1 MPDQVPIQT
10 GRGIE
15 GIAHLF
21 LSQSAKEARPLRQ
34 RPQSGEAASGP
45 EADPPQA
52 DSAVEK
58 QAVEESEPFGIA
70 VLADHLG
77 NHWTRV
83 HRYGE
88 QLADQYGKI
97 AVVNVDQCEAG
108 VVEIIEKPAPRGSGA
123 KPDDDFWKELIA
135 EEQQVLPAETIAETE
150 DFFHALHPAL
160 REFARDY
167 AEVILHIDKSY
178 QKNCRDLLGHCAEMV
193 VLCSG
198 ERDDIIETYKTLKW
212 LAGLEIH
219 LEEVFLFICD
229 VPDSEAAL
237 DTYNKLSQTCRNF
250 LHINLQYAGCSIAA
264 TGKTESKT
272 QAAVAREPDVAASV
286 QPKEEVKPKAEPEP
300 EIKPVSQPVPVVD
313 AGGGETRFAPQR
325 PMPHGPICV
334 AGFPNQDTELADIL
348 QLALPGWLTDLPAAF
363 PLPLRM
369 PGPLDPSARVIVDA
383 TGRLHIMLASLT
395 GSHELLSRA
404 CQARK
409 WLSENL
415 NLIIGSCPQVKIDR
429 SLAAGLILIAPPP
442 LEGLQNGASQIREF
456 TILLKQ
462 LYLLLNDSNAAILI
476 L

>member
-34 RPQSGEAASGP
+34 RPQSGEAAAGP

-52 DSAVEK
+52 DPAVEK
-58 QAVEESEPFGIA
+58 QAVEEAEPFGIA

-77 NHWTRV
+77 NHWYRV

-108 VVEIIEKPAPRGSGA
+108 VIEIIEKPAPGDNRA

-150 DFFHALHPAL
+150 DFFHALRPAL
-160 REFARDY
+160 REFARDF

-178 QKNCRDLLGHCAEMV
+178 QKNCQDLLGHCAGMV
-193 VLCSG
+193 VLCSC

-219 LEEVFLFICD
+219 SGEVFLFICD
-229 VPDSEAAL
+229 VPDREAAL

-250 LHINLQYAGCSIAA
+250 LHVNLQYAGCSITAS
-264 TGKTESKT
+264 GKTEVKP
-272 QAAVAREPDVAASV
+272 QAAVAEEPAVQASDQSKV
-286 QPKEEVKPKAEPEP
+286 ETETEP
-300 EIKPVSQPVPVVD
+300 EIKPVSQPAPVAD
-313 AGGGETRFAPQR
+313 DGGGETKFAFQR
-325 PMPHGPICV
+325 PMPHCPILV
-334 AGFPNQDTELADIL
+334 AEFPNQDTRLSDIL
-348 QLALPGWLTDLPAAF
+348 QLALPGWLRDLPAAF

-369 PGPLDPSARVIVDA
+369 PGPLDPSSRVIVDA
-383 TGRLHIMLASLT
+383 TGRLHIVLASLT

-415 NLIIGSCPQVKIDR
+415 ELIIGSCPQVKIDR

-456 TILLKQ
+456 PILLKQ